1 MISVKSR
8 EHDDILEPLSLTYR
22 RRARGT
28 ITVPDTQINICL
40 SANATFVACLVGAPS
55 QPLEVRVGPIPEG
68 RAIVDNPAILV
79 GLVDNGVLYIARAGP
94 ATRDGQIA
102 LS

>member
-1 MISVKSR
+1 MISVKSH
-8 EHDDILEPLSLTYR
+8 EQDDILEPLSLTYR

-28 ITVPDTQINICL
+28 INVSDTQINVRL
-40 SANATFVACLVGAPS
+40 SANAAFIACLVGAPS
-55 QPLEVRVGPIPEG
+55 QPLEVRVGPIPQG
-68 RAIVDNPAILV
+68 GAIVDNPAILV
-79 GLVDNGVLYIARAGP
+79 RLVNNVELYIARAGP